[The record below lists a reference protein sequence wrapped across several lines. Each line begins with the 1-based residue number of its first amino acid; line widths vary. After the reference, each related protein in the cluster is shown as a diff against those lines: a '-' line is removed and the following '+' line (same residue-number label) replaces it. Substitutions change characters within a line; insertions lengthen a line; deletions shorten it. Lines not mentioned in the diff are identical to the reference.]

1 MGDFADP
8 RDREIDRLLEA
19 VYEPG
24 VGGVGG
30 MAGVGLSNQRL
41 LRWLGDLRHYFS
53 ADVRRIIVN
62 DAIRI
67 HGLTRFVED
76 PRLVDEVEADPAF
89 ARALIKLTSTLT
101 VERREA
107 VRQIIRRV
115 VDQSVDR
122 LRLPIEQAL
131 RQHLDRSRPAH
142 PRRVAEIDWERTI
155 RANLRHYQ
163 PERRTVIPARF
174 IGRPTRQA
182 RRTIIIC
189 VDSSESM
196 ERSAFHAAIIAAI
209 IAAIPSFRT
218 HLVSFDSRVADL
230 TDLLTDPV
238 ELLFH
243 LSLAGGTD
251 IGKALAYCRT
261 LAAQGS
267 GAIIFLISD
276 LRDRYPESR
285 LLATAAGII
294 DDGIRLVSIL
304 ALDDTGQPQYDPVM
318 AGDLASL
325 GVSPIAATP
334 DNFPDLLL
342 SVLDQEWRV

>member
-1 MGDFADP
+1 MIDHTERSRRWRLIVGNSAGGSSPREGDQMGDFADP

-76 PRLVDEVEADPAF
+76 PRLVDEVEADPAL

-115 VDQSVDR
+115 VDQAVDR

-142 PRRVAEIDWERTI
+142 PRRVAEIDWE
-155 RANLRHYQ
+155 
-163 PERRTVIPARF
+163 
-174 IGRPTRQA
+174 
-182 RRTIIIC
+182 
-189 VDSSESM
+189 
-196 ERSAFHAAIIAAI
+196 
-209 IAAIPSFRT
+209 
-218 HLVSFDSRVADL
+218 
-230 TDLLTDPV
+230 
-238 ELLFH
+238 
-243 LSLAGGTD
+243 
-251 IGKALAYCRT
+251 
-261 LAAQGS
+261 
-267 GAIIFLISD
+267 
-276 LRDRYPESR
+276 
-285 LLATAAGII
+285 
-294 DDGIRLVSIL
+294 
-304 ALDDTGQPQYDPVM
+304 
-318 AGDLASL
+318 
-325 GVSPIAATP
+325 
-334 DNFPDLLL
+334 
-342 SVLDQEWRV
+342 